1 MRYKLEKYQGKV
13 KHTFT
18 AEVTKK
24 GSYLDR
30 DTGEKKKTILFTNV
44 RDEKGKIV
52 TDHVWVKEDSYLKDQ
67 TLTKGKV
74 YTFEAKIG
82 TYNFRKPNDESMPA
96 MPGVDEIEVFN
107 RETVDQGET
116 PYWKYNGKRLKSIWD
131 DVIEPIAEDEGLDPW
146 DVAGVFF
153 SFSHGMEFVY
163 DNGKPVGI
171 RKESGT

>member
-82 TYNFRKPNDESMPA
+82 TYNRGRTATEFSLNKVRR
-96 MPGVDEIEVFN
+96 IE
-107 RETVDQGET
+107 
-116 PYWKYNGKRLKSIWD
+116 
-131 DVIEPIAEDEGLDPW
+131 A
-146 DVAGVFF
+146 A
-153 SFSHGMEFVY
+153 
-163 DNGKPVGI
+163 
-171 RKESGT
+171 